1 MGGRHEA
8 GMGIGLVI
16 FNRRLIIRSLITL
29 AAGTVLVVAI
39 AFISSMSLGLRLAGS
54 EIISRTSPTLLDL
67 VVALAAGGA
76 AAFSQTRRS
85 IANSIA
91 GVAIA
96 VALVPPLA
104 VSGIGLALGQ
114 KAALESGI
122 SLTEFGSRGGEA
134 DIATGSFILFLTNL
148 VGIVVVV
155 MLIFSL
161 QRYGEWK
168 KALVALVAIVTASVF
183 LVQPLHQALHQ
194 LYVKNRV
201 VRLSVKLA
209 ETRPDIVSAA
219 GKIDS
224 LNVVYRNGVLHV
236 YADVFS
242 PRDTMENMQDRLD
255 EFRKILS
262 ADIGEPVVLNLDM
275 IPFDIVSV
283 RSDPP
288 ELRKAENDAEEKRE

>member
-1 MGGRHEA
+1 
-8 GMGIGLVI
+8 
-16 FNRRLIIRSLITL
+16 
-29 AAGTVLVVAI
+29 
-39 AFISSMSLGLRLAGS
+39 
-54 EIISRTSPTLLDL
+54 
-67 VVALAAGGA
+67 
-76 AAFSQTRRS
+76 
-85 IANSIA
+85 
-91 GVAIA
+91 
-96 VALVPPLA
+96 
-104 VSGIGLALGQ
+104 
-114 KAALESGI
+114 
-122 SLTEFGSRGGEA
+122 
-134 DIATGSFILFLTNL
+134 
-148 VGIVVVV
+148 
-155 MLIFSL
+155 
-161 QRYGEWK
+161 
-168 KALVALVAIVTASVF
+168 VF